1 MKKTYEK
8 PELNVE
14 AFDVE
19 DVITASSPGNPD
31 QNTLN
36 QVGDFMETPINMG
49 NLSSAP
55 GQD

>member
-8 PELNVE
+8 PELNAE

-19 DVITASSPGNPD
+19 DVITASSPDSGKLSQVSDSFENPID
-31 QNTLN
+31 LN
-36 QVGDFMETPINMG
+36 

>member
-1 MKKTYEK
+1 MMKKTYET

-14 AFDVE
+14 TFDVE
-19 DVITASSPGNPD
+19 DVITTSSGELSQVSDSFENPID
-31 QNTLN
+31 L
-36 QVGDFMETPINMG
+36 G